1 MTLIVTANAMATM
14 MTTVVA
20 IEWVVASQIRIVKI
34 CLQLWLRTMMVQLTS
49 MQITPKTKKNITE
62 EMFSETTFFPI
73 RFIYTTF

>member
-34 CLQLWLRTMMVQLTS
+34 FLQLWLRTMMVQLTS
-49 MQITPKTKKNITE
+49 MQITPKIKKNIIE
-62 EMFSETTFFPI
+62 EMFYYILIS
-73 RFIYTTF
+73 IYIH